1 MGELLLSV
9 DDSVKDSQHAT
20 WGLKKAAKDAWQTS
34 SKAAKKAAKDAKK
47 VYKKVSSADEVAE
60 NPLANDELLLSV
72 DDSVK
77 DSQHATWGLK
87 KAAKDAWQT
96 SSKAAKKPAKDAK
109 KVYKKVS
116 SADEVA

>member
-1 MGELLLSV
+1 MG
-9 DDSVKDSQHAT
+9 
-20 WGLKKAAKDAWQTS
+20 
-34 SKAAKKAAKDAKK
+34 AKKL
-47 VYKKVSSADEVAE
+47 YKKVSSADEVAE

-96 SSKAAKKPAKDAK
+96 SSKAAKKAAKDAK
-109 KVYKKVS
+109 KLYKKVS
-116 SADEVA
+116 SADEVAENPLANDELLLSVDDSVKDSQHATWGLKKA